1 MSAGTYFT
9 IKFLADNIPPTKLH
23 EDDLLGFLAV
33 KRSKIS
39 WKVQSKFEKQLQQIY
54 CGSGELNIKLH
65 GLESIS
71 CT

>member
-9 IKFLADNIPPTKLH
+9 IKFLADNIPSKLH
-23 EDDLLGFLAV
+23 EDDLLGFL

-54 CGSGELNIKLH
+54 CGSG
-65 GLESIS
+65 
-71 CT
+71 